1 MELLA
6 YLRLYAKANPL
17 PPVDHQI
24 DLRTFSLSMTLPT
37 WQNLGSNIA
46 AAPAHLSTLPFLAP
60 TSPSS
65 LLINHHRRLVEHE
78 ERERCFRFNLKSSLQ
93 SLAAQW
99 SQYCPSLSFG
109 SLLSWMIYLMMY
121 YK

>member
-1 MELLA
+1 MKRPYPVELLA
-6 YLRLYAKANPL
+6 YLRLHAEANPP

-78 ERERCFRFNLKSSLQ
+78 EREMLPFQSQVLFAVTRCSVVAVL
-93 SLAAQW
+93 
-99 SQYCPSLSFG
+99 SLSLFR
-109 SLLSWMIYLMMY
+109 
-121 YK
+121 